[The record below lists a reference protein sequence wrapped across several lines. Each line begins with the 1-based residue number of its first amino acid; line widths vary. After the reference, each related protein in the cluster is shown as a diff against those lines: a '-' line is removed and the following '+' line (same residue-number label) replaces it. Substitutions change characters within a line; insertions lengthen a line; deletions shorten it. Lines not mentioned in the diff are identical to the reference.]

1 MLQSYK
7 YTSHNNYINYVI
19 MFNLKKLILAKSKI
33 NIKRV
38 SLKH

>member
-19 MFNLKKLILAKSKI
+19 MFNLKKLNTCKVK
-33 NIKRV
+33 N
-38 SLKH
+38 